1 MRPFDAALA
10 APASPLAVA
19 DPLVKLSAALCAVL
33 VISSFRPGVDWRC
46 LAAIGILAAL
56 WLAARVPTL
65 YVVRRLLV
73 ATPFIAMAAA
83 LPLAASVPQGGAM
96 SFAVV
101 WKAYSAILLLSLL
114 AATTSVEDIV
124 DSLRRLG
131 VPRGF
136 ALTTVLMHRYL
147 FVLLEEWRGI
157 ARARECRTGGTVRVG
172 RVRMLANQVA
182 MVFVRGWDRSER
194 VAQALVTRGFQG
206 DFPRPGRP
214 RPPLM
219 QIACG
224 VSLPLVIGLLRI
236 A

>member
-10 APASPLAVA
+10 APASPLALA

-33 VISSFRPGVDWRC
+33 AISTFPPGSDWRC
-46 LAAIGILAAL
+46 LAAAGILAAL
-56 WLAARVPTL
+56 WLVARVPAS
-65 YVVRRLLV
+65 YVARRLLA

-83 LPLAASVPQGGAM
+83 LPLASSVPQAGAV

-114 AATTSVEDIV
+114 AATTQVEDMV

-136 ALTTVLMHRYL
+136 ALTAVLMHRYL

-157 ARARECRTGGTVRVG
+157 ARARECRTGGTLRVG

-182 MVFVRGWDRSER
+182 MVFVRGWDRSQR
-194 VAQALVTRGFQG
+194 VAQALVTRGFRG
-206 DFPRPGRP
+206 DFPRPARS
-214 RPPLM
+214 RPPLR
-219 QIACG
+219 QVACG
-224 VSLPLVIGLLRI
+224 IALPLAIVALRI